1 MLILFLRLLHRVRGG
16 FPLNYGRE
24 AVCELIN
31 KPEKELFHLFDL
43 STLSRFGWRF
53 PGTFQTFRMILCSNK
68 HRYSNFIDEN
78 LQGDWKTCVV
88 SDEQE
93 EHYAGK
99 FREIFE
105 KFDPFLNA
113 DSDDTDVEDEIDGAP
128 SREAIE
134 A

>member
-1 MLILFLRLLHRVRGG
+1 VCELEDGTRLLHRVRGG

-24 AVCELIN
+24 AVCELVN
-31 KPEKELFHLFDL
+31 KPDK
-43 STLSRFGWRF
+43 
-53 PGTFQTFRMILCSNK
+53 
-68 HRYSNFIDEN
+68 
-78 LQGDWKTCVV
+78 GDWKGCVV

-113 DSDDTDVEDEIDGAP
+113 DSDEDGSDTDVEDEIENAP
-128 SREAIE
+128 AKAAIE

>member
-1 MLILFLRLLHRVRGG
+1 M
-16 FPLNYGRE
+16 
-24 AVCELIN
+24 
-31 KPEKELFHLFDL
+31 
-43 STLSRFGWRF
+43 
-53 PGTFQTFRMILCSNK
+53 
-68 HRYSNFIDEN
+68 
-78 LQGDWKTCVV
+78 

-113 DSDDTDVEDEIDGAP
+113 DSDDTDVEDEIDGP